1 MKVNINNI
9 SVKNFLSIGQKWL
22 KIDFRKGLFR
32 VTGENLDTDS
42 RNGVG
47 KSSIFIDAIM
57 FGLFGKPVRKISL
70 ADIPNTINN
79 GRGCEVKI
87 SFSVGATEYTIHR
100 GIKPSF
106 LKLLKDGEE
115 VEQDSAKKFTQK
127 KIDDIICSDFNTFS
141 HLLIMSN
148 SYSTPFLDLD
158 STKKRGILED
168 ILGVSIFGKMNDI
181 LKKDNVSLN
190 SDYKIAGKEYEY
202 SNSSLVSLKD
212 SIKELLGKSKSF
224 KKNKKERI
232 NELTETI
239 TLVEEKIEKCKQAV
253 MEGTD
258 LEETISNNNEV
269 LAKLKDEVLEL
280 SVNNQVLTKEIKSRK
295 KILKELDDK
304 PICPVCNTETNTDH
318 IKKHINE
325 LKETIKVDK
334 LKIDENEKKDSE
346 LEKDIDEIDSA
357 LTELDTKVRLAE
369 KNDVKLSGL
378 NDKIQDLNDRLV
390 KVEDEKN
397 NFDELIDKDDLKNKT
412 NEVKRIKAN
421 LLELTKKRDYA
432 EYIKKL
438 LSDNGIKNYII
449 KKILT
454 FWNKKV
460 NFYLK
465 ELNSDFSILF
475 DENLDA
481 VIKSRNRDPLQ
492 YHSFSGGE
500 KARIDVAILCSV
512 LDLSKL
518 QNSVDL
524 NLMVID
530 ELLDSALDAGGR
542 EDVLRLLRQ
551 KSLEEDASIY
561 VISHATDLP
570 TELFDKEITLYKK
583 NGFTYI

>member
-1 MKVNINNI
+1 MKVNIKNI

-22 KIDFRKGLFR
+22 EIDFREGLFR
-32 VTGENLDTDS
+32 VTGENKDTDS

-47 KSSIFIDAIM
+47 KSTIFIDAIM

-70 ADIPNTINN
+70 GDIPNTINN
-79 GRGCEVKI
+79 SKGCEVKI
-87 SFSVGATEYTIHR
+87 GVQVGDTDYEIQR
-100 GIKPSF
+100 GIKPNF
-106 LKLLKDGEE
+106 LRLLKNGEE

-158 STKKRGILED
+158 SGKKRGILED
-168 ILGVSIFGKMNDI
+168 ILGVSVFGRMNEV
-181 LKKDNVSLN
+181 LKKDNVTLN
-190 SDYKIAGKEYEY
+190 SDWKIANKEYEF
-202 SNSSLVSLKD
+202 SNSSLSSLKNN
-212 SIKELLGKSKSF
+212 IKELLEKSKSF
-224 KKNKKERI
+224 KEDKKDRVD
-232 NELTETI
+232 NLKETI
-239 TLVEEKIEKCKQAV
+239 DAVEVKIESCKQIVTEGTGLQEKIDEVTEGCGKLEEKRN
-253 MEGTD
+253 T
-258 LEETISNNNEV
+258 
-269 LAKLKDEVLEL
+269 L
-280 SVNNQVLTKEIKSRK
+280 SVDSQVLTKEVKSSK
-295 KILKELDDK
+295 KVLKELADK
-304 PICPVCNTETNTDH
+304 PICPVCNTETDSDH
-318 IKKHINE
+318 IQEHIKSLN
-325 LKETIKVDK
+325 ETIEGNTKKINSNDGKGEK
-334 LKIDENEKKDSE
+334 LESE
-346 LEKDIDEIDSA
+346 LESLNATLSDYNAKI
-357 LTELDTKVRLAE
+357 KLAE
-369 KNDVKLSGL
+369 KNDVKLSAL
-378 NDKIQDLNDRLV
+378 NDKIGDLQERLG
-390 KVEDEKN
+390 KVQNEKN
-397 NFDELIDKDDLKNKT
+397 NFDELIDKDDLKKKT
-412 NEVKRIKAN
+412 AEVKQIKEN
-421 LLELTKKRDYA
+421 LTELTKKRDYA
-432 EYIKKL
+432 EYIKQL

-449 KKILT
+449 KKILA

-518 QNSVDL
+518 QNSIDL

-551 KSLEEDASIY
+551 KSLEENASIY